1 MKYFSLEILTKFD
14 YYKNCISTLDRE
26 VLNVMKHKE
35 EQLMLKP
42 LGNRVII
49 EKVEQEQTTKSGIVL
64 TDSAKEKS
72 NEGKIIA
79 VGAGRLLENGTRVA
93 PEVKEGDNVVFQQYA
108 GTEVKRGD
116 DTYLILNEDDI
127 LAVIE

>member
-1 MKYFSLEILTKFD
+1 
-14 YYKNCISTLDRE
+14 
-26 VLNVMKHKE
+26 
-35 EQLMLKP
+35 MLKP

-79 VGAGRLLENGTRVA
+79 VGAGRLLDDGTRVA
-93 PEVKEGDNVVFQQYA
+93 PEVKEGDSVVFQQYA
-108 GTEVKRGD
+108 GTEIKHGEE
-116 DTYLILNEDDI
+116 TYLILNEDDI
-127 LAVIE
+127 LAVIQ